1 MDMIAQSLKREG
13 RRTWRPERVVWIAG
27 GGVDVVGGMIG
38 VVLATEW
45 KEAFPQ
51 SVLLQIYAGLS
62 L

>member
-1 MDMIAQSLKREG
+1 M
-13 RRTWRPERVVWIAG
+13 
-27 GGVDVVGGMIG
+27 DVVGGMIG